1 MSLSLPLIG
10 AALGML
16 AGLSLVPI
24 TRRSLSA
31 ALVRSG
37 EAASATR
44 PLQAPWHRAAL
55 ILASGLLCGAVLL
68 RTGGPAAEIPPLVL
82 MVALIQLAYCDLTHF
97 LLPRTMVNATT
108 VAVALS
114 AVAVA
119 ATTGSWH
126 RLFLA
131 GIGGAAL
138 FGVLL
143 AINLMNPT
151 WMAFGDVRLAPAI
164 GTGLAWIDPRA
175 LFQGFLLA
183 NVLAAVVG
191 LVLMGRQRGG
201 RKTALP
207 FGLYLALGSAAV
219 IFFWS

>member
-1 MSLSLPLIG
+1 L
-10 AALGML
+10 
-16 AGLSLVPI
+16 
-24 TRRSLSA
+24 
-31 ALVRSG
+31 
-37 EAASATR
+37 
-44 PLQAPWHRAAL
+44 
-55 ILASGLLCGAVLL
+55 
-68 RTGGPAAEIPPLVL
+68 
-82 MVALIQLAYCDLTHF
+82 VALIQLAYCDLTQF

-108 VAVALS
+108 AAVALS

-126 RLFLA
+126 RLLVA
-131 GIGGAAL
+131 GGGGAAL

-143 AINLMNPT
+143 AINLLNPA

-164 GTGLAWIDPRA
+164 GIGLAWIDPRA

-191 LVLMGRQRGG
+191 LVLMGLQRGG